1 MSTPLEGFHRTKAG
15 PLLALGFKI
24 PPLLY
29 HGPLARLLSSRCV
42 MVLTATGRK
51 SGLPRTNGIS
61 YLCLNGNY
69 ISFSG
74 WGVSSN
80 WYRNVVANPEVT
92 LKVGRK
98 TIRATANPVT
108 DPDRRIE
115 LMLRMREQSQH
126 CGPPRFIRPV
136 LRLSRSFDYDNE
148 IAMAVEHAHELPIVE
163 FVPHAGQ

>member
-1 MSTPLEGFHRTKAG
+1 MSNALEGFRRNRPG
-15 PLLALGFKI
+15 SLLKFVFKL

-29 HGPLARLLSSRCV
+29 HGPLAWLMRSRCV

-51 SGLPRTNGIS
+51 SGLSRTIGVS
-61 YLCLNGNY
+61 YMHLNGNY

-98 TIRATANPVT
+98 TIHATANPVT
-108 DPDRRIE
+108 DRDRRID
-115 LMLRMREQSQH
+115 LMLRMREQSKH
-126 CGPPRFIRPV
+126 CGPPQFVRPL
-136 LRLSRSFDYDNE
+136 LRLTHAFDYDNE
-148 IAMAVEHAHELPIVE
+148 IQMAVEHAHELPIVE
-163 FVPHAGQ
+163 FVPHD

>member
-1 MSTPLEGFHRTKAG
+1 MPTPLQGFRRERAG
-15 PLLALGFKI
+15 ALLKYAFKI

-29 HGPLARLLSSRCV
+29 HGPFASLMGSRCV

-51 SGLPRTNGIS
+51 SGRPRTIGVS
-61 YLCLNGNY
+61 YMYLNGNY

-98 TIRATANPVT
+98 TIRATARPVT
-108 DPDRRIE
+108 DRDRRVD
-115 LMLRMREQSQH
+115 LMLRMREQSKH
-126 CGPPRFIRPV
+126 CGPPQFIRPL
-136 LRLSRSFDYDNE
+136 LRLSRTFDYDAE
-148 IAMAVEHAHELPIVE
+148 IQLAVDHAPELPIVE
-163 FVPHAGQ
+163 FVPRD

>member
-1 MSTPLEGFHRTKAG
+1 MPTDRTVAAVKLCAVKRAHNVGDQEDVPMSSPLQGFRRAKTG
-15 PLLALGFKI
+15 PLLALAFKV

-29 HGPLARLLSSRCV
+29 HGPLASLLSARCV

-51 SGLPRTNGIS
+51 SGLPRTNGVS
-61 YLCLNGNY
+61 YMHLNGNY

-74 WGVSSN
+74 WGISSN

-98 TIRATANPVT
+98 TIRATAHPVT
-108 DPDRRIE
+108 D
-115 LMLRMREQSQH
+115 
-126 CGPPRFIRPV
+126 
-136 LRLSRSFDYDNE
+136 

-163 FVPHAGQ
+163 FVPHG

>member
-1 MSTPLEGFHRTKAG
+1 MSSSLEGFRRKKAG
-15 PLLALGFKI
+15 PLLALAFKI

-29 HGPLARLLSSRCV
+29 YGPLASLLGSRCV
-42 MVLTATGRK
+42 MVLTVKGRK
-51 SGLPRTNGIS
+51 SGIPRTSGVS
-61 YLCLNGNY
+61 YMSLNDNY

-98 TIRATANPVT
+98 TIHATAHPVT
-108 DPDRRIE
+108 DPDRRID
-115 LMLRMREQSQH
+115 LMLRMREQSKH
-126 CGPPRFIRPV
+126 CGPPQFIRPL
-136 LRLSRSFDYDNE
+136 LRLSRAFDYDAE

-163 FVPHAGQ
+163 FVPHD